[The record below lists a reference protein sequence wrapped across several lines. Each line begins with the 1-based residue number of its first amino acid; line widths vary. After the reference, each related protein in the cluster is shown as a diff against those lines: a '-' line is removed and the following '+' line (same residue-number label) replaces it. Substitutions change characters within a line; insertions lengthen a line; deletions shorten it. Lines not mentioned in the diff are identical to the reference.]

1 MISTIQVLVLLLAVV
16 AAVAV
21 IGTRLGLPDPILL
34 VLTGVGLA
42 LVAGLPPVE
51 LAPELVLLLAL
62 PPVIYMSA
70 VTMSWREV
78 RLNLGPISLLCG
90 RLRRVHNGND
100 RRCSPLAIGPPLAG
114 WLCLGGNRLAAGYN
128 GAIVDRPTNGDPP
141 AHSDHPRGRRAGKRC
156 HCPHSLPV
164 RSRKLGCVLRRPSGR
179 NVRHHRM
186 KTARTPYCLAFC
198 WERSS
203 LMHGG
208 RARSSIAKPS
218 SGLARRR
225 RSTRW
230 RSPALVARGR
240 SGTCELKI
248 DQSHDHTRA
257 EYNGL

>member
-100 RRCSPLAIGPPLAG
+100 RRCSPLAIGPPWPVGFVL
-114 WLCLGGNRLAAGYN
+114 
-128 GAIVDRPTNGDPP
+128 GAIVSPP
-141 AHSDHPRGRRAGKRC
+141 DTMAP
-156 HCPHSLPV
+156 
-164 RSRKLGCVLRRPSGR
+164 
-179 NVRHHRM
+179 
-186 KTARTPYCLAFC
+186 
-198 WERSS
+198 
-203 LMHGG
+203 
-208 RARSSIAKPS
+208 SSIARRMGIPRRILIILEGE
-218 SGLARRR
+218 GLANDA
-225 RSTRW
+225 T
-230 RSPALVARGR
+230 ALILYRFAAVSLGVFSVGQAVGMFV
-240 SGTCELKI
+240 I
-248 DQSHDHTRA
+248 IA
-257 EYNGL
+257 